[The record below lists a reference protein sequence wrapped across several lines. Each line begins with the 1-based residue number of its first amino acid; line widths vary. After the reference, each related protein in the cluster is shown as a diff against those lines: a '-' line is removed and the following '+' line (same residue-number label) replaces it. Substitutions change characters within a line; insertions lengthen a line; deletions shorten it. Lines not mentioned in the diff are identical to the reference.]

1 MNTPTWEKI
10 PKNMCP
16 MLSINREAPIRCA
29 KSKCAIYNTAHKKCA
44 LSAIVDPVI
53 FEAASPNAYDGV
65 CPPNG
70 D

>member
-1 MNTPTWEKI
+1 MNTPTWAKI

-16 MLSINREAPIRCA
+16 VLSINREAPVRCA
-29 KSKCAIYNTAHKKCA
+29 KSKCAIYSAARKKCA

-53 FEAASPNAYDGV
+53 FEAATPEAYDGV
-65 CPPNG
+65 YSPNG